1 MRHALSTTRSA
12 VSDHLTMA
20 YIRVRNAA
28 ARCTP
33 DERGQVGSI
42 VLIGVL
48 VVLAVVAGVLIF
60 HAVSHSASSTASC
73 ISNPNAPTC
82 QSLP

>member
-1 MRHALSTTRSA
+1 MTNIITRVWLGASNL
-12 VSDHLTMA
+12 V
-20 YIRVRNAA
+20 
-28 ARCTP
+28 ARCVGGGRS
-33 DERGQVGSI
+33 ERGQVGSI

-48 VVLAVVAGVLIF
+48 VVIAVVAGVLIF

>member
-12 VSDHLTMA
+12 MSDHLTMA
-20 YIRVRNAA
+20 YIRIRNAA

-33 DERGQVGSI
+33 DERGQVGNI

-48 VVLAVVAGVLIF
+48 VVLAVVAGILIF
-60 HAVSHSASSTASC
+60 NAVSHSAQSTASC
-73 ISNPNAPTC
+73 VTSPSSCANAAP
-82 QSLP
+82 

>member
-1 MRHALSTTRSA
+1 MTNIITRAWLGASNL
-12 VSDHLTMA
+12 VD
-20 YIRVRNAA
+20 
-28 ARCTP
+28 RCVGG
-33 DERGQVGSI
+33 ERSEHGQVGNI

-60 HAVSHSASSTASC
+60 HAVSHSAASTASC
-73 ISNPNAPTC
+73 ISNPNAASC